1 MPAAIGLVDLGV
13 LLALAFLIAL
23 SYAYN
28 YSLGAAIVALANAIG
43 SIRLPGFL
51 GGGRILGFAA
61 DALTTIDHTIR
72 RQIGL
77 GIAALQTA
85 WNECV
90 SYTAQAVHWIG
101 KEIASISHDTAQ
113 AVGHLHVQQITNV
126 YRKVNPALARKAG
139 VLAATVAA
147 LERHVTHL
155 VAREAH
161 VAIEK
166 VKVVEHATTL
176 PAPIAIPKTLPKI
189 GTIEREVEAALAK
202 VRDFAKRFGP
212 AALLGSVV
220 YAIGRIG
227 FGWVRCSKV
236 GKAGRQICGMNDDLL
251 ESLLADT
258 LLVVG
263 TLSLVEFAREMVG
276 VTDTAVKPIQ
286 RFWRAG

>member
-1 MPAAIGLVDLGV
+1 MPAAVGLVDLGV

-61 DALTTIDHTIR
+61 DALTAIDHTIR

-77 GIAALQTA
+77 GIAALQTT

-113 AVGHLHVQQITNV
+113 AIEHLHVQQITNV
-126 YRKVNPALARKAG
+126 YRKVNPALARKVS
-139 VLAATVAA
+139 VLAATLAA

-161 VAIEK
+161 AAVQK
-166 VKVVEHATTL
+166 VKVIEHAITL
-176 PAPIAIPKTLPKI
+176 PAPITLPKTLPKV
-189 GTIEREVEAALAK
+189 GTIERDAEAALA
-202 VRDFAKRFGP
+202 RIRALARRFGP

-227 FGWVRCSKV
+227 VGWVRCSKV

-286 RFWRAG
+286 SFWRAG